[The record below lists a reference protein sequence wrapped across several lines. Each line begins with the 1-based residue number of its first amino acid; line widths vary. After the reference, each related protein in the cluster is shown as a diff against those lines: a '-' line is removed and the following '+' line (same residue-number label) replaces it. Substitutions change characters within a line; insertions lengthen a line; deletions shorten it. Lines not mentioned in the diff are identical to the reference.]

1 MCVLVVIYV
10 NVDALVDTTVR
21 DSYLDVAGKSHIWL
35 FEIVGPSDFRLL
47 AERCKRCATVSHF
60 FPVFFFL
67 SRQPS
72 LSLSFEL
79 RVEYLL
85 SQLMCANDHLFF
97 TYVGIL
103 E

>member
-1 MCVLVVIYV
+1 MHSLTLQYV
-10 NVDALVDTTVR
+10 TVTWMLPVSPTF
-21 DSYLDVAGKSHIWL
+21 DCLGL
-35 FEIVGPSDFRLL
+35 SDRRIFGCWPNAASAAQPFLI
-47 AERCKRCATVSHF
+47 F
-60 FPVFFFL
+60 FSFFFL

-72 LSLSFEL
+72 LSLSFEP
-79 RVEYLL
+79 RVEDLL

>member
-1 MCVLVVIYV
+1 MCALVVIYV

-21 DSYLDVAGKSHIWL
+21 DSYLDVAGKSYIWL

-60 FPVFFFL
+60 FQFFFL
-67 SRQPS
+67 SRQPF
-72 LSLSFEL
+72 LSLSFEP
-79 RVEYLL
+79 RVEDLL
-85 SQLMCANDHLFF
+85 SQLIRANDHLSF

>member
-60 FPVFFFL
+60 FQFFFVTSAL
-67 SRQPS
+67 SF
-72 LSLSFEL
+72 SLSFEP
-79 RVEYLL
+79 RVEDLL

>member
-35 FEIVGPSDFRLL
+35 FEVVGPSDFRLL
-47 AERCKRCATVSHF
+47 AERCKRRATVSHF
-60 FPVFFFL
+60 FRFFFL

-72 LSLSFEL
+72 LALPFEP
-79 RVEYLL
+79 RVEDLL